1 MRSHAREAL
10 VLLGLSASVALAGC
24 SFTERLGEASAESLL
39 AEPDPRPPQSIAP
52 NTKVVAE
59 KPKKIAQTSR
69 HSKQASAIKPRSI
82 DPIVPAE
89 PKSAEPKPTRPLA
102 DPVDRL
108 PSLYP
113 SAPAAGTFSH

>member
-10 VLLGLSASVALAGC
+10 VLLGLLASVALAGC
-24 SFTERLGEASAESLL
+24 SFTERLGEASAESFP
-39 AEPDPRPPQSIAP
+39 AEPEPRPAQSITP
-52 NTKVVAE
+52 NTKLVAE
-59 KPKKIAQTSR
+59 KAKKVAQKSQ
-69 HSKQASAIKPRSI
+69 HLKHASAIKPQSI
-82 DPIVPAE
+82 DPVVPAE
-89 PKSAEPKPTRPLA
+89 AKSAEPKPTRPQA